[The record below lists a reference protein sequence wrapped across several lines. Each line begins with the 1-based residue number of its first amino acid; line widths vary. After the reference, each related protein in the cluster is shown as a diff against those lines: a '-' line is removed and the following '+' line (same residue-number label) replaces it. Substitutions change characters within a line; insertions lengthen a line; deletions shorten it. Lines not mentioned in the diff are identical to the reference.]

1 MPLWLSFLAQFSI
14 LAYAL
19 LGGVFLAFSDF
30 IMRALSV
37 AEGGGGAAAMQ
48 AINREVFRFVFI
60 PLFLAM
66 APISV
71 VLAAGAWMTGAAH
84 WPFVVAGAIYLLGAF
99 AVTIARNVP
108 MNNAL
113 AALDANGPGAQSYWV
128 DTYVPDWT
136 FWNSVRAASCILAAA
151 IMLSAT
157 A

>member
-71 VLAAGAWMTGAAH
+71 VLAAGA
-84 WPFVVAGAIYLLGAF
+84 
-99 AVTIARNVP
+99 
-108 MNNAL
+108 
-113 AALDANGPGAQSYWV
+113 
-128 DTYVPDWT
+128 
-136 FWNSVRAASCILAAA
+136 
-151 IMLSAT
+151 
-157 A
+157 

>member
-1 MPLWLSFLAQFSI
+1 MPFWLSLLAQFSL

-30 IMRALSV
+30 IMRALRV
-37 AEGGGGAAAMQ
+37 TEGGGGAAAMQ

-71 VLAAGAWMTGAAH
+71 MLAAGAWMTGVSQ
-84 WPFVVAGAIYLLGAF
+84 WPFVIAGAIYLLGAF

-113 AALDANGPGAQSYWV
+113 ARLDANGSEAKAYWADV
-128 DTYVPDWT
+128 YLPNWT
-136 FWNSVRAASCILAAA
+136 FWNGVRAASCIVAAA
-151 IMLSAT
+151 IMQNAI